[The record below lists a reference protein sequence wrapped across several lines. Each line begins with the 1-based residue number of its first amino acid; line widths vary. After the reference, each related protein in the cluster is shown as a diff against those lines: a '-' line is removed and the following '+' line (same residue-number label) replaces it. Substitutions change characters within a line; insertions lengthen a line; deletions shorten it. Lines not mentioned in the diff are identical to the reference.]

1 MLIDILTGSME
12 EQWFVPI
19 KTNLYAVHLVSQMF
33 ALNLIFANM
42 RPVRKICKTQWMI
55 EITPILLDE
64 YVCLPNFDS
73 NDGVGLNST
82 FFEVERA

>member
-1 MLIDILTGSME
+1 MLIAILTGSME

-19 KTNLYAVHLVSQMF
+19 KTNLYTVHLVSH
-33 ALNLIFANM
+33 ALNFIFANM
-42 RPVRKICKTQWMI
+42 RPIRKICKTQWMI

-64 YVCLPNFDS
+64 YICLPNFDS